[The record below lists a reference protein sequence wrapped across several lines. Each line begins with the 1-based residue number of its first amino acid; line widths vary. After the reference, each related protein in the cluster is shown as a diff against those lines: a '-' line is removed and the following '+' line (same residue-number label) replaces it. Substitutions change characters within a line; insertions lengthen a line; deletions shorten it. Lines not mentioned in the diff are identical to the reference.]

1 MTSLRAAWK
10 NLFDEAAALPEL
22 PEMTPLVTDFT
33 PGNNDLYELSVPTL
47 NGKMIYDYLSIPKTP
62 GKYPI
67 IVGYPGT
74 GAAAGIRP
82 QYIYPDAISLFMEVH
97 TYRVI
102 PNESI
107 ARAGWCNNPLAYSAH
122 GVESRDTFFYRMDMH
137 HECRDSWTEGVQA
150 LHDHLTGKK

>member
-47 NGKMIYDYLSIPKTP
+47 NGKMIYDYLSIPKAP

-82 QYIYPDAISLFMEVH
+82 QFIRMRSVCLWKF
-97 TYRVI
+97 I
-102 PNESI
+102 PTASFPM
-107 ARAGWCNNPLAYSAH
+107 NP
-122 GVESRDTFFYRMDMH
+122 GT
-137 HECRDSWTEGVQA
+137 
-150 LHDHLTGKK
+150 